1 MEGGRNKV
9 DEREKTFAPQIT
21 EKDAHPRRG
30 DPRRRLI
37 TNNPLEAALEPP
49 YIFV

>member
-21 EKDAHPRRG
+21 EKDAHPRS
-30 DPRRRLI
+30 PRRRLI